1 MINTVSPEAII
12 ESVEDSR
19 LTAKR
24 EVETRE
30 DWNEKGDMMKELL
43 KKLLNK
49 EISVEEYKAISND
62 IKDTF

>member
-1 MINTVSPEAII
+1 MINTVSQEAII
-12 ESVEDSR
+12 ESVEDSQM
-19 LTAKR
+19 TAKV
-24 EVETRE
+24 EVEARA

-43 KKLLNK
+43 RKLLNK